1 VVYDPVSVDRNGHWN
16 DDLRAR
22 RRRPASAIHTT
33 FCDDFDRDEPL
44 NFADVLATRPAMH
57 SKVPPR
63 NRLAKVLPEEW
74 RNLLIARG
82 VPKRKYTAVLRA
94 TLAGGRVIDEM
105 IVEQGWI
112 VALSKQGL
120 VGTFEQR
127 IDLDPR
133 TIMDVQIIQV
143 V

>member
-1 VVYDPVSVDRNGHWN
+1 
-16 DDLRAR
+16 
-22 RRRPASAIHTT
+22 
-33 FCDDFDRDEPL
+33 
-44 NFADVLATRPAMH
+44 MH
-57 SKVPPR
+57 SKEPPR

-74 RNLLIARG
+74 RKLLVSKG

-94 TLAGGRVIDEM
+94 TLVGGRVIEEM

-112 VALSKQGL
+112 VALDKQGL
-120 VGTFEQR
+120 AGTFERR

-133 TIMDVQIIQV
+133 TITDLQIIQV